1 MRWAWFLA
9 ALMMISSFYVVWPY
23 EPGDWMPVGWYVVL
37 GLLYFHLGWAVTH
50 LENEAYRR
58 GLRYALRRSEELTHH

>member
-9 ALMMISSFYVVWPY
+9 ATMMISSFYVFWPY

-37 GLLYFHLGWAVTH
+37 GLLYFHLGGVVTSI
-50 LENEAYRR
+50 ENAAYRR